1 MRSDDLLLLAVEG
14 GEEKNPLIPT
24 ANERFW
30 GTICFAIF
38 AGFMIKDVL
47 PKARVAL
54 EQRTAGI
61 ECKLAQAERDRDEAQ
76 QLLEQYRQQRAEARS
91 EAGRIRT
98 EAQAQRAQIVEEARV
113 EARTEAARITEAAT
127 AQIASERQQV
137 LAELRRDV
145 GGLAVTLASKVV
157 GESLED
163 DARQRRT
170 VERFLESLDGQAT
183 TGADTTPATAR

>member
-1 MRSDDLLLLAVEG
+1 MRSADLLLLAVEG
-14 GEEKNPLIPT
+14 GEEHNPLLPN
-24 ANERFW
+24 ANELFW

-38 AGFMIKDVL
+38 VGFMVKFVL
-47 PKARVAL
+47 PKAREAL

-61 ECKLAQAERDRDEAQ
+61 EGKLAQAERDRDEAQ
-76 QLLEQYRQQRAEARS
+76 QLLAQYRQQLADARS

-98 EAQAQRAQIVEEARV
+98 AAQAQRAQIVEEART

-137 LAELRRDV
+137 LAELRREV

-163 DARQRRT
+163 EARQRRT
-170 VERFLESLDGQAT
+170 VERFLDGLESST
-183 TGADTTPATAR
+183 PGAAPATVR